1 VLVRE
6 LGFEPIVHLSAR
18 RIESEEQLDWYLGE
32 ITSKA
37 QVKRVFII
45 AGDPPEPEGPYSTSL
60 QIIETGLLQKHG
72 IQIVGV
78 GGHPEGHPNN
88 TPAELWDWM
97 ERKIAAIRAGGMI
110 PLVVT
115 QFAFDDDAIVA
126 WVKEMRA
133 RGIDVPVRLGV
144 PGPAGI
150 KRPARLR
157 QALRRRRLGQR
168 DEEVRRLADQ
178 PHRQR
183 RARQAGQLARQEAQR
198 REHGRV
204 RLHFYPF
211 GALTASA
218 EWINQYDAKHATW
231 RRSSTGARSR
241 ASWTRRPRPRSTR
254 WSPPASRARASRS
267 SSSARR
273 AQARS
278 TSAARSRA
286 ARRSASARSS
296 TACRPRPRRTRCSR

>member
-1 VLVRE
+1 MSYAAIHPDWEKPRSNMVDGYSLEMTAKEIEGIREAAPLIRPGTQVAVTFLPGEELEQRVEAAVVVRQ

-32 ITSKA
+32 ITTKA

-72 IQIVGV
+72 IEIVGI

-88 TPAELWDWM
+88 NAAELWDWM
-97 ERKIAAIRAGGMI
+97 ERKIAAIRAGNMV

-115 QFAFDDDAIVA
+115 QFAFDDDAIVE
-126 WVKEMRA
+126 WVGEMRK

-150 KRPARLR
+150 KRL
-157 QALRRRRLGQR
+157 LGFAKR
-168 DEEVRRLADQ
+168 CGVGASASVMKKYGISLTNLIGS
-178 PHRQR
+178 
-183 RARQAGQLARQEAQR
+183 AGPDKLVDSLDKKLSQE
-198 REHGRV
+198 EHGRV

-218 EWINQYDAKHATW
+218 EWINGYNAKH
-231 RRSSTGARSR
+231 
-241 ASWTRRPRPRSTR
+241 
-254 WSPPASRARASRS
+254 
-267 SSSARR
+267 
-273 AQARS
+273 
-278 TSAARSRA
+278 
-286 ARRSASARSS
+286 
-296 TACRPRPRRTRCSR
+296 

>member
-1 VLVRE
+1 MSYAAIHPDWEKPRRNMADGYSLEMTAKELEGLREAAPLIRPGTQVAVTFLPGEEIEQRVEAAVLVRQ

-60 QIIETGLLQKHG
+60 DIIETGLLQKHG

-126 WVKEMRA
+126 WVREMRA

-150 KRPARLR
+150 KRLLGFAKRCGVGASASVMKKYGISLTNLIGSAGPDKLVG
-157 QALRRRRLGQR
+157 AL
-168 DEEVRRLADQ
+168 DSKLAD
-178 PHRQR
+178 
-183 RARQAGQLARQEAQR
+183 E
-198 REHGRV
+198 EHGRV

-218 EWINQYDAKHATW
+218 EWINQYDAKHA
-231 RRSSTGARSR
+231 
-241 ASWTRRPRPRSTR
+241 
-254 WSPPASRARASRS
+254 
-267 SSSARR
+267 
-273 AQARS
+273 
-278 TSAARSRA
+278 
-286 ARRSASARSS
+286 
-296 TACRPRPRRTRCSR
+296 